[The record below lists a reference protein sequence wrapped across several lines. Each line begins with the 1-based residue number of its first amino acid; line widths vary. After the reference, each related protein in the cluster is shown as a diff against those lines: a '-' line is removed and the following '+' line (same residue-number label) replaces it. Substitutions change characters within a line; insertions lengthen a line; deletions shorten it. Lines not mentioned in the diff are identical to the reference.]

1 MFPLSAQRIS
11 SINSISAL
19 CEQTGADIGE
29 VAKAVGTDS
38 RLGPKFLQASVG
50 FGGSCF
56 QKDILMLV
64 YLCESLSLK
73 EQADYWLAVISMNDH
88 QKRRFSRG
96 IVKSLFGTVS
106 DKVSFKFFSDIIW
119 WSIIFSYHLCQI
131 TDYKPVSIWI
141 FRKLHYLVSHS
152 KKTPEIPESQLPL
165 M

>member
-1 MFPLSAQRIS
+1 MTHYFYNNFKKIIKLISKTKTIHSNFLAQRIS

-29 VAKAVGTDS
+29 VARAVGTDS

-73 EQADYWLAVISMNDH
+73 EQADYWLSVISMNDH

-96 IVKSLFGTVS
+96 IVRSLFGTVS
-106 DKVSFKFFSDIIW
+106 DKVTFYFIED
-119 WSIIFSYHLCQI
+119 LI
-131 TDYKPVSIWI
+131 T
-141 FRKLHYLVSHS
+141 L
-152 KKTPEIPESQLPL
+152 
-165 M
+165 

>member
-1 MFPLSAQRIS
+1 MINIIIKTLISPLSARRIS
-11 SINSISAL
+11 DINSISAL
-19 CEQTGADIGE
+19 CEKTGADIGD
-29 VAKAVGTDS
+29 VARAVGTDS

-73 EQADYWLAVISMNDH
+73 EQADYWLSVISMNDH

-106 DKVSFKFFSDIIW
+106 DKVK
-119 WSIIFSYHLCQI
+119 
-131 TDYKPVSIWI
+131 
-141 FRKLHYLVSHS
+141 HYLLPSHS
-152 KKTPEIPESQLPL
+152 EILLTLEMNKSLSMLVQ
-165 M
+165 

>member
-1 MFPLSAQRIS
+1 MTISKIKNSLFPLSAQRIS

-29 VAKAVGTDS
+29 VARAVGTDS

-73 EQADYWLAVISMNDH
+73 ESADYWLSVISMNDH

-106 DKVSFKFFSDIIW
+106 DKVSYKLFCDFIW
-119 WSIIFSYHLCQI
+119 SRENNL
-131 TDYKPVSIWI
+131 VGG
-141 FRKLHYLVSHS
+141 FRKHS
-152 KKTPEIPESQLPL
+152 ISALSSA
-165 M
+165 

>member
-1 MFPLSAQRIS
+1 MSGFSIYGRIDLDLWNHLLVPTIFYFLSFSAQRIS

-29 VAKAVGTDS
+29 VARAVGTDS

-73 EQADYWLAVISMNDH
+73 EQADYWLSVISMNDH

-106 DKVSFKFFSDIIW
+106 DKVK
-119 WSIIFSYHLCQI
+119 
-131 TDYKPVSIWI
+131 
-141 FRKLHYLVSHS
+141 HYVVPSHS
-152 KKTPEIPESQLPL
+152 EIL
-165 M
+165 